1 MRIAIEVDG
10 VLRDTFSKI
19 EQIYQKFFIDE
30 LELVD
35 EDFQFEIVRPF
46 DTPDF
51 KNHFKFKTDEEYLS
65 FIYEEFA
72 MQIFGHSPS
81 THMSSFQD
89 LNEIYRKYK
98 DDFEF
103 VLISEQVGKTKPATL
118 FFISKFGC
126 EIDRIIF
133 YNKLNEEKI
142 WKEFD
147 ILLASNPHLLQESKD
162 KTLIKFETSYNSS
175 IKIDKTISNLKE
187 FEEELKKLKNND

>member
-51 KNHFKFKTDEEYLS
+51 KTHFKFKTDEEYLS

-81 THMSSFQD
+81 THMSTFQD

-103 VLISEQVGKTKPATL
+103 VLISEQVGKTKQ
-118 FFISKFGC
+118 K
-126 EIDRIIF
+126 
-133 YNKLNEEKI
+133 KNEEKI

>member
-51 KNHFKFKTDEEYLS
+51 KNHFKFKKDEEYLS

-81 THMSSFQD
+81 THMSTFQD

>member
-1 MRIAIEVDG
+1 
-10 VLRDTFSKI
+10 
-19 EQIYQKFFIDE
+19 
-30 LELVD
+30 
-35 EDFQFEIVRPF
+35 
-46 DTPDF
+46 
-51 KNHFKFKTDEEYLS
+51 
-65 FIYEEFA
+65 

-81 THMSSFQD
+81 THMSTFQD

-98 DDFEF
+98 DDFKF